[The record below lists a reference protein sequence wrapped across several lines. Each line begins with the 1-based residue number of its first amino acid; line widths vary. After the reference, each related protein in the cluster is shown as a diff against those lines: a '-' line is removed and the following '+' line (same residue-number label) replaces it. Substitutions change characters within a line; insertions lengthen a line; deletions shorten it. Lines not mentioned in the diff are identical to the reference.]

1 MKRQRLNSKNTT
13 TNELQTF
20 NYKLWITPLF
30 STWNVS
36 GGTIDSLICRGKI
49 NRSGWKSLF
58 FGMTK
63 GMMRGE
69 ITSYLRNG
77 FIINKLNK

>member
-1 MKRQRLNSKNTT
+1 MKRQRLNTKKVT

-20 NYKLWITPLF
+20 HYKLWITPMF

-36 GGTIDSLICRGKI
+36 AGTIDSLDCRGKV
-49 NRSGWKSLF
+49 NRVGWKRLF
-58 FGMTK
+58 FSMTK

-69 ITSYLRNG
+69 ITYLIKG

>member
-1 MKRQRLNSKNTT
+1 MKRQTLNTKKVT

-20 NYKLWITPLF
+20 HYKLWITPLF

-49 NRSGWKSLF
+49 NRVGWKRLF
-58 FGMTK
+58 FDVTK